1 MTEQPTCW
9 INGEPSSQLE
19 TSDRGLAYG
28 HGLFETMR
36 VCDGAAPLLHYHLER
51 LHIGAQVLGIP
62 VEQDALEKQLAT
74 FLKKHPE
81 AGIIKILVTAGCGGR
96 GYQMP
101 EPLTPNIVLQWHP
114 LAVQTSQEL
123 RLRLCQHR
131 LPNNPPLAGIKHL
144 NRLDQI
150 IARQEWSG
158 SGESSDWH
166 EGILLDT
173 QGRPVEAV
181 ASNLFVWLRGAWVT
195 PKLHR
200 CGVAGVMR
208 RVIMDQLCPALGIDV
223 VERDMHKDELA
234 KASEMILCNSVQ
246 GIRSVAS
253 VNQLVDYQE
262 NTQGQQLRRTLGEQ
276 YACFRC

>member
-1 MTEQPTCW
+1 
-9 INGEPSSQLE
+9 
-19 TSDRGLAYG
+19 
-28 HGLFETMR
+28 MR
-36 VCDGAAPLLHYHLER
+36 ICDGAAPLLHYHLER
-51 LHIGAQVLGIP
+51 LHMGVQVLGLP
-62 VEQDALEKQLAT
+62 VELATLEKQLLS
-74 FLKKHPE
+74 FVKNRND
-81 AGIIKILVTAGCGGR
+81 AGIVKILVTAGYGGR
-96 GYQMP
+96 GYHMP
-101 EPLTPNIVLQWHP
+101 EQPQPNIVLQWHP
-114 LAVQTSQEL
+114 LILAAEQEL
-123 RLRLCQHR
+123 RVRLCQHR

-150 IARQEWSG
+150 LARQEWSEG
-158 SGESSDWH
+158 DIH
-166 EGILLDT
+166 EGIMLDT

-208 RVIMDQLCPALGIDV
+208 RVIVEQLCPVLGIEV

-253 VNQLVDYQE
+253 VDQLVTYND
-262 NTQGQQLRRTLGEQ
+262 NSQGQHLRRTLGEQ
-276 YACFRC
+276 YSCFRC